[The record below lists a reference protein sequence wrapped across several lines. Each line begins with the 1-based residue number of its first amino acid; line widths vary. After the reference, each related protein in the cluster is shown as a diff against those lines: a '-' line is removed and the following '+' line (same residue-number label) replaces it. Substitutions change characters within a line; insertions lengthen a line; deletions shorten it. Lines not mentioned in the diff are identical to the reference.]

1 MIFFEKESAKLRGF
15 IVSALANLFGFCAI
29 SVAAASPVDTL
40 DARWQGLKAFE
51 GQFTQT
57 QRDYDGTVLS
67 ESTGTLALSRP
78 GRFHWAYETPYVQ
91 TIVADG
97 ETVWVHDPDL
107 KQVTRRPAD
116 AALAGTPA
124 SLLAS
129 GQSLG
134 KGFDVLALPLT
145 GESPQGAQG
154 WRLTP
159 QTADSEF
166 DRIDVWLRGSVPVLL
181 TFSDPLGGTTDVR
194 FDDIKINPRF
204 ARDRF
209 EFTPPRGHTVI
220 GEN

>member
-1 MIFFEKESAKLRGF
+1 MLL
-15 IVSALANLFGFCAI
+15 ALVFS
-29 SVAAASPVDTL
+29 SVLTAAPVDDL

-67 ESTGTLALSRP
+67 ETTGTLALARP
-78 GRFHWAYETPYVQ
+78 GKFFWAYKTPYVQ

-97 ETVWVHDPDL
+97 DTVWVHDPDL

-129 GQSLG
+129 GESLG
-134 KGFDVLALPLT
+134 KGFDVLPLPLT

-159 QTADSEF
+159 TTPDGEF
-166 DRIDVWLRGSVPVLL
+166 ERIDVWMRGNVPVLL

-194 FDDIKINPRF
+194 FDDIKANPRF

-220 GEN
+220 AE

>member
-1 MIFFEKESAKLRGF
+1 MFRP
-15 IVSALANLFGFCAI
+15 LATLFGLVFSAG
-29 SVAAASPVDTL
+29 VLATPVEDL
-40 DARWQGLKAFE
+40 DARWQGLKGFE

-97 ETVWVHDPDL
+97 EIVWVHDPDL

-116 AALAGTPA
+116 AALDGTPA
-124 SLLAS
+124 ALLAS
-129 GQSLG
+129 GESLG
-134 KGFDVLALPLT
+134 KGFEVLALTP
-145 GESPQGAQG
+145 GEGAPTDADG

-159 QTADSEF
+159 LTSEGEF
-166 DRIDVWLRGSVPVLL
+166 ERIDVWMRGNVPVLL

-194 FDDIKINPRF
+194 FDDIKGNPRF

-209 EFTPPRGHTVI
+209 DFTPPRGHTVI
-220 GEN
+220 GDD

>member
-1 MIFFEKESAKLRGF
+1 MSVLRPFALLFGVVF
-15 IVSALANLFGFCAI
+15 SALV
-29 SVAAASPVDTL
+29 VAAPVDEL

-57 QRDYDGTVLS
+57 QRDHDGTVLS
-67 ESTGTLALSRP
+67 EGAGTLALARP
-78 GRFHWAYETPYVQ
+78 GKFYWAYTSPYVQ
-91 TIVADG
+91 TIVANG
-97 ETVWVHDPDL
+97 QTVWVHDPDL

-129 GQSLG
+129 GDSLG
-134 KGFDVLALPLT
+134 KGFDVLALPPT
-145 GESPQGAQG
+145 DESPKGAQG

>member
-1 MIFFEKESAKLRGF
+1 MCRSASKPL
-15 IVSALANLFGFCAI
+15 
-29 SVAAASPVDTL
+29 
-40 DARWQGLKAFE
+40 
-51 GQFTQT
+51 
-57 QRDYDGTVLS
+57 
-67 ESTGTLALSRP
+67 
-78 GRFHWAYETPYVQ
+78 
-91 TIVADG
+91 
-97 ETVWVHDPDL
+97 
-107 KQVTRRPAD
+107 
-116 AALAGTPA
+116 PA

-129 GQSLG
+129 GDSLG
-134 KGFDVLALPLT
+134 KGFDVLALPPT
-145 GESPQGAQG
+145 DESPKGAQG

-159 QTADSEF
+159 QIADSEF